1 MSWRLAGLGLSG
13 LLLTAAVVA
22 YAVAQPPAPPAPPGT
37 PPAPPAV
44 NPQGR
49 IPDRGK
55 GFIEFPAK
63 NVVAQTAPAQPVKP
77 ADGFVNPKVE
87 PGKVKWH
94 ATFAEACAASAKT
107 GRPVMLFQMMGKL
120 DDQFC

>member
-1 MSWRLAGLGLSG
+1 MSRFSWRPLGAGLSG
-13 LLLTAAVVA
+13 LMLAAAVAA
-22 YAVAQPPAPPAPPGT
+22 YAAAPPPTAPPANPPPG
-37 PPAPPAV
+37 
-44 NPQGR
+44 

-55 GFIEFPAK
+55 AVIESPAK
-63 NVVAQTAPAQPVKP
+63 TVIANTAPAKP
-77 ADGFVNPKVE
+77 GADGFVNPKVE

-94 ATFAEACAASAKT
+94 ATFAEACAASAKS

>member
-1 MSWRLAGLGLSG
+1 MTRLSWFVLGASLGGLTLAA
-13 LLLTAAVVA
+13 TVVA
-22 YAVAQPPAPPAPPGT
+22 YAAAPPQTAAPATPPPG
-37 PPAPPAV
+37 
-44 NPQGR
+44 

-55 GFIEFPAK
+55 AVIELPPKTIIANSAPAK
-63 NVVAQTAPAQPVKP
+63 PS

-94 ATFAEACAASAKT
+94 TTFAEACAASAKS
-107 GRPVMLFQMMGKL
+107 GKPVMLFQMMGKL